1 MSLQI
6 RRGIESQR
14 SGIVFDEGEIS
25 WTTDTNKL
33 YVGDG
38 TTAGGINVVASA
50 AGTGLTFGTD
60 PGSPST
66 YQKLNFSGSGLGLT
80 TDVVTEGVTY
90 NRIYFT
96 NARAKTAVSSMF
108 TTLGTSPTTG
118 NVTGAISPSQITVSG
133 GTSGMNPYIPFTVTG
148 TGGQGL
154 TAGTYYI
161 CTIVDSTHVTLS
173 STLLLAQAGTAIA
186 SFTTGSIT
194 GTTYSAGGGGGDVYF
209 TYNPTTQTIS
219 ANVTLDG
226 IGITSVSADT
236 SPALG
241 GNLNIGNFN
250 VTSAGTGA
258 ISIVGAITASTGA
271 ITATN
276 GNIVATNGNITA
288 SAGNITATAGGVYTN
303 NIFAVSPAT
312 QVYIGSN
319 TTTANVQ
326 VISDTSVS
334 STAGFT
340 VKGLTSGTAGISQF
354 VSAIRLRGQKGTL
367 ASPTVL
373 ATGDGIGQIFFTGY
387 VNVGGAGALPIDLA
401 VIKAT
406 ISNGGD
412 LVSNVAKTKIE
423 FIINTD
429 NNPSDA
435 VTASFG
441 ANGAFTAPVFQLPSY
456 ASDAARLAAI
466 PTPVAGMMVYMASGT
481 SPAVTNKAV
490 VYNGAAWALLPG

>member
-14 SGIVFDEGEIS
+14 TGVIFDEGEIS
-25 WTTDTNKL
+25 WTTDTKKL

-50 AGTGLTFGTD
+50 AGTGLTWDSGTQ
-60 PGSPST
+60 T
-66 YQKLNFSGSGLGLT
+66 LNFSGAGLGLT

-90 NRIYFT
+90 GRIYFT

-108 TTLGTSPTTG
+108 TTLGTAPVTG

-154 TAGTYYI
+154 TAGTYYV
-161 CTIVDSTHVTLS
+161 CTIVDATHVTLS

-194 GTTYSAGGGGGDVYF
+194 GTAYSAGGGGGDVYF
-209 TYNPTTQTIS
+209 TYNPTTQTMS

-226 IGITSVSADT
+226 VGITSVSGDT

-258 ISIVGAITASTGA
+258 ISIVGAITASTGN
-271 ITATN
+271 ITATS
-276 GNIVATNGNITA
+276 GNFVATNGNITVTN
-288 SAGNITATAGGVYTN
+288 GNITATAGGVYTN

-312 QVYIGSN
+312 QINMGSN

-326 VISDTSVS
+326 VVSDTSVS

-340 VKGLTSGTAGISQF
+340 VKGLTSGSSGIGQF
-354 VSAIRLRGQKGTL
+354 VSGIRLKGQKGTL
-367 ASPTVL
+367 ASPAVL
-373 ATGDGIGQIFFTGY
+373 SAADGIGQVTFNGY
-387 VNVGGAGALPIDLA
+387 VNGAGLGAIQADLV

-406 ISNGGD
+406 MATTGD
-412 LVSNVAKTKIE
+412 LVSNFAIASLQ
-423 FIINTD
+423 FIIANGT
-429 NNPSDA
+429 NPANA
-435 VTASFG
+435 VTASFN
-441 ANGAFTAPVFQLPSY
+441 ANGAFTAPVLQLASY
-456 ASDAARLAAI
+456 ANDAARTTAI
-466 PTPVAGMMVYMASGT
+466 PTPVAGMMVFMASGT
-481 SPAVTNKAV
+481 SPSVTNKAV
-490 VYNGAAWALLPG
+490 IYNGAAWALLPG

>member
-14 SGIVFDEGEIS
+14 TGVVFDEGEIS
-25 WTTDTNKL
+25 WTTDTKKL

-38 TTAGGINVVASA
+38 TTAGGVNVVASA
-50 AGTGLTFGTD
+50 AGTGLTWNNT
-60 PGSPST
+60 T
-66 YQKLNFSGSGLGLT
+66 QTLNFSGSGLGLT
-80 TDVVTEGVTY
+80 TDVVSEGYTSG
-90 NRIYFT
+90 RIYFT
-96 NARAKTAVSSMF
+96 NARAQTAVSSMF
-108 TTLGTSPTTG
+108 TTLGTSPVTG
-118 NVTGAISPSQITVSG
+118 TVTGAISPSQITVSG
-133 GTSGMNPYIPFTVTG
+133 NTSGMNQYIPFTVTG
-148 TGGQGL
+148 SGGQGL

-161 CTIVDSTHVTLS
+161 CTIVDATHITLS

-194 GTTYSAGGGGGDVYF
+194 GTTFSAGGGGGDVYF
-209 TYNPTTQTIS
+209 TYNATNQTIS

-226 IGITSVSADT
+226 IGITSVSGDT

-276 GNIVATNGNITA
+276 GNIIATNGNITA
-288 SAGNITATAGGVYTN
+288 TAGNITATAGGVYTN

-312 QVYIGSN
+312 QIYMGSN

-340 VKGLTSGTAGISQF
+340 VKGLTSGSSGIGQF
-354 VSAIRLRGQKGTL
+354 VSAIRLKGQKGTL
-367 ASPTVL
+367 ASPAVL
-373 ATGDGIGQIFFTGY
+373 ATGDGIGQIYFTGY
-387 VNVGGAGALPIDLA
+387 VNGGGFGALPIDLA

-429 NNPSDA
+429 NTPGNIIS
-435 VTASFG
+435 ASFG
-441 ANGAFTAPVFQLPSY
+441 ANGAFTAPVFQLTSY
-456 ASDAARLAAI
+456 ANDAARTTAI
-466 PTPVAGMMVYMASGT
+466 PTPVAGMMVFMASGT
-481 SPAVTNKAV
+481 SPSVTNKAV
-490 VYNGAAWALLPG
+490 IYNGAAWALLPG

>member
-14 SGIVFDEGEIS
+14 TGVIFDEGEIS
-25 WTTDTNKL
+25 WTTDTKKL

-50 AGTGLTFGTD
+50 AGTGLTWDSGTQ
-60 PGSPST
+60 T
-66 YQKLNFSGSGLGLT
+66 LNFSGAGLGLT

-90 NRIYFT
+90 GRIYFT

-108 TTLGTSPTTG
+108 TTLGTAPVTG

-154 TAGTYYI
+154 TAGTYYV
-161 CTIVDSTHVTLS
+161 CTIVDATHVTLS

-194 GTTYSAGGGGGDVYF
+194 GTAYSAGGGGGDVYF

-226 IGITSVSADT
+226 VGITSVSQDT

-250 VTSAGTGA
+250 VTSSGTGA

-288 SAGNITATAGGVYTN
+288 TAGNITATAGGVYTN

-312 QVYIGSN
+312 QIYMGSN

-340 VKGLTSGTAGISQF
+340 VKGLTSGSSGIGQF
-354 VSAIRLRGQKGTL
+354 VSAIRLKGQKGTL
-367 ASPTVL
+367 ATPSVL
-373 ATGDGIGQIFFTGY
+373 ATGDGIGQIYFTGY
-387 VNVGGAGALPIDLA
+387 VNGGGFGALPIDLA

-429 NNPSDA
+429 NTPSNI

-441 ANGAFTAPVFQLPSY
+441 ANGAFTAPVFQLTSY
-456 ASDAARLAAI
+456 ANDAARTTAI
-466 PTPVAGMMVYMASGT
+466 PTPVAGMMVFMASGT
-481 SPAVTNKAV
+481 SPSVTNKAV
-490 VYNGAAWALLPG
+490 IYNGAAWALLPG